1 LAALFEAGLLE
12 AGCFLEAG
20 FFPPLED
27 DAPGLEDAAAFTE
40 DDAPFTEDDAPAVQ
54 EAAAFTE
61 DDAPFTE
68 DDAPFTEDDAPAVE
82 LWGSSRAK
90 CIELAPLLSKGSLS
104 RIARNASIPST
115 SGQPWKPPTRFSI
128 QFLPFCLPWGFKM

>member
-1 LAALFEAGLLE
+1 LAALFEAGLLEAGLLE

-40 DDAPFTEDDAPAVQ
+40 DDAPFTEDDAPAV
-54 EAAAFTE
+54 EDAAAGVDFVR
-61 DDAPFTE
+61 P
-68 DDAPFTEDDAPAVE
+68 V

>member
-27 DAPGLEDAAAFTE
+27 DAPGLE
-40 DDAPFTEDDAPAVQ
+40 
-54 EAAAFTE
+54 EAAA
-61 DDAPFTE
+61 FTE

-104 RIARNASIPST
+104 RICRNASIPST